1 MRLSEFVVKKWAA
14 WDDIGDGICL
24 YDCVLNT
31 DFFIGAE
38 SDYDAIL
45 DAKETSGYEIDVTFF
60 TGDCDFVI
68 EINVG
73 DALWTYKPKIKLQI
87 QKQ

>member
-14 WDDIGDGICL
+14 WDNIGDGICL

-73 DALWTYKPKIKLQI
+73 DALWTYKPKIELQI